1 MKALTTRTKT
11 AATIATSLVALSG
24 AVLAHGAN
32 ARRPASGP
40 NLQMRVVELGDVPG
54 FWAVDCPIALADAT
68 AWAEGDGNEASALHD
83 EGFAVGVRE
92 VLRSRSGD
100 MGASVALR
108 FRSAAG
114 ARADLNRR
122 ESAAG
127 REGYATS
134 FAVPGSPA
142 VRAYTVRTSSGTTVR
157 VAFSRGGDEYAIV
170 VEAAPGTD
178 IDSLQRALATTVTRV
193 AGRR

>member
-157 VAFSRGGDEYAIV
+157 VAFSRGADEYAVV